1 MRRLFLA
8 LVLGSTLSFG
18 ACSSSTTNEGP
29 ASGGTGGTSTGG
41 TSTGG
46 TSTGGTSTGGT
57 SDGGSGGISTGG
69 ASTGGSGGTSAD
81 GGILCPTGKKGPALI
96 AVGSNFCIDATEV
109 TNHDYQK
116 FLADPVGAGTN
127 LTGLS
132 ACQGVL
138 DYAPGTTVACPTFA
152 PGVDQNYPV
161 RCIDWCG
168 AYAYCKWA
176 GKRLCGKISGG
187 AAGPP
192 DASTN
197 QWYSAC
203 AGPKAE
209 ETYFYGSSHEG
220 GRCVDAPPVAAVGST
235 LSGGVGCESF
245 LYPGLTDML
254 GNVAEWEDSCANPQS
269 ATSDCGTRGGSAL
282 QVGSAVPC
290 AASKTVDRSSQLPG
304 IGFRCCWD
312 SSVDK

>member
-152 PGVDQNYPV
+152 PGVDQNCP
-161 RCIDWCG
+161 
-168 AYAYCKWA
+168 
-176 GKRLCGKISGG
+176 
-187 AAGPP
+187 
-192 DASTN
+192 
-197 QWYSAC
+197 
-203 AGPKAE
+203 
-209 ETYFYGSSHEG
+209 
-220 GRCVDAPPVAAVGST
+220 
-235 LSGGVGCESF
+235 
-245 LYPGLTDML
+245 
-254 GNVAEWEDSCANPQS
+254 
-269 ATSDCGTRGGSAL
+269 
-282 QVGSAVPC
+282 
-290 AASKTVDRSSQLPG
+290 
-304 IGFRCCWD
+304 
-312 SSVDK
+312 